1 MGKTSRGFTEADLRP
16 RVRSLDLSAYPHARY
31 FFDAVRD
38 AAEERDSIRLAVD
51 QMEAREGARAQ
62 TYAERVSVGGERDR
76 MAQTDARIDYE
87 DVNARIYDEDSEMLR
102 FAETLIWG
110 GSGGD
115 MSGGVLRVMGLRV
128 ASMMEAYYV
137 HHLGWRE
144 VSRRFGYSPEHCRRI
159 VYSGL
164 DAIDFL
170 GWSGIVPGTG
180 IAQT

>member
-1 MGKTSRGFTEADLRP
+1 MREP
-16 RVRSLDLSAYPHARY
+16 RLEDYSSARD
-31 FFDAVRD
+31 FFEAVRE
-38 AAEERDSIRLAVD
+38 ASREAERTRLTLL